1 MSTALKNLSR
11 SLGGTPQ
18 EINKLFAYMKTDS
31 ARGAVASMSSLIEEA
46 LADAIKKRL
55 VPLTDKEEANL
66 FGNNGS
72 LSTLSSRIN
81 MGYALGIF
89 GAKARRD
96 LNLLREIRNA
106 FVHSI
111 RHIEF
116 DTPEVAQ
123 LCATFYCGEAIKD
136 FKKDAPRD
144 QYFQAAT
151 RATMYV
157 GRDEYD
163 EGWKRILMSYP
174 EYEGDPPQTVRNL
187 QPTASLPVSDDPT
200 QGPDEE

>member
-1 MSTALKNLSR
+1 MSKALKNLSR
-11 SLGGTPQ
+11 SLGGTPE
-18 EINKLFAYMKTDS
+18 EINKLFAYMKKDS

-46 LADAIKKRL
+46 LASAIKHRL
-55 VPLTDKEEANL
+55 VPLTEKEESNL
-66 FGNNGS
+66 FENNGP

-81 MGYALGIF
+81 MGYALGIY

-123 LCATFYCGEAIKD
+123 LCRTFYCSEAIEG
-136 FKKDAPRD
+136 FKSDAPRD

-151 RATMYV
+151 RVTMCV
-157 GRDEYD
+157 ALHEYD
-163 EGWKRILMSYP
+163 EVWKRLLMSYP
-174 EYEGDPPQTVRNL
+174 EYSDDPPQTVRYL
-187 QPTASLPVSDDPT
+187 QSHPSSSEVDSPTP
-200 QGPDEE
+200 